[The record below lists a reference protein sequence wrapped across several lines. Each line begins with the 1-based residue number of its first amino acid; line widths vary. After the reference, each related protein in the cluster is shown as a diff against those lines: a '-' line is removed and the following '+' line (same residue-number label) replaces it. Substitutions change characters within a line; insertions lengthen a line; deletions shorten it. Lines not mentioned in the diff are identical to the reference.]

1 MIKDPI
7 TEMAAFK
14 AGEIDFIAS
23 FSPEHVDTLKAQVP
37 NAQIMTGKETT
48 PMLAAMKVTVPKD
61 GKPMSKERVPH
72 PIFGDLRVR
81 KAVGCYGIDRKEIV
95 KIAFK
100 GQATPWVGMNPPGT
114 LDTVDVNH
122 LCPYDPAKAKAM
134 LAEVG
139 YGPSKP
145 LTFEIIADTEKSVFN
160 VIATVIK
167 EQMARIGVTANI
179 RVVDKVSWM
188 NTTLQDGPWDMYVE
202 DLLSLITLDSN
213 GYLSNSTSTWS
224 HPRHNDTQGGRALR
238 PLRAG
243 DGRGQAQGDRQGDAG
258 VHGRQHVLEQHLGLA
273 LLHGRPAVDEGL
285 HVQRGV
291 RGALGHGLAGQ
302 VSGVGARRR
311 CASTSSGGCSQIV
324 PTVLMITL
332 VVFVMMRSIPG
343 DPVVALLGDAY
354 TEEDAIK
361 VREAYGLDQPVLVQY
376 AHLARQARPGRLGRL
391 DPERAARCS
400 QDVLVRLPVT
410 LELIV
415 LSMGVA
421 LAIAIPAA
429 IIGALRQNTW
439 ADYTATSVAMIGVSI
454 PEFFIGVLLLLVF
467 SIGLGGL
474 LPSSGWVYLPGTCP
488 SMVCGVSL
496 WGNIQHVLM
505 PAVALGV
512 GRAAL
517 LTRLLR
523 ASMLE
528 VIRTEYVT
536 TARAKGLSE
545 RPVVLKHALKNALIP
560 TITVMGLQVGF
571 LIGGAIVV
579 ETLFA
584 MPGLGT
590 FGIDAIIARDYQQV
604 QGFALITALA
614 FVVINLLVDLTYTFL
629 DPRIRY
635 A

>member
-1 MIKDPI
+1 MR
-7 TEMAAFK
+7 T
-14 AGEIDFIAS
+14 
-23 FSPEHVDTLKAQVP
+23 
-37 NAQIMTGKETT
+37 
-48 PMLAAMKVTVPKD
+48 
-61 GKPMSKERVPH
+61 
-72 PIFGDLRVR
+72 
-81 KAVGCYGIDRKEIV
+81 Y
-95 KIAFK
+95 
-100 GQATPWVGMNPPGT
+100 
-114 LDTVDVNH
+114 
-122 LCPYDPAKAKAM
+122 
-134 LAEVG
+134 
-139 YGPSKP
+139 
-145 LTFEIIADTEKSVFN
+145 II
-160 VIATVIK
+160 
-167 EQMARIGVTANI
+167 R
-179 RVVDKVSWM
+179 R
-188 NTTLQDGPWDMYVE
+188 
-202 DLLSLITLDSN
+202 LL
-213 GYLSNSTSTWS
+213 
-224 HPRHNDTQGGRALR
+224 
-238 PLRAG
+238 
-243 DGRGQAQGDRQGDAG
+243 
-258 VHGRQHVLEQHLGLA
+258 
-273 LLHGRPAVDEGL
+273 
-285 HVQRGV
+285 
-291 RGALGHGLAGQ
+291 
-302 VSGVGARRR
+302 
-311 CASTSSGGCSQIV
+311 QIV
-324 PTVLMITL
+324 PTILMITL

-354 TEEDAIK
+354 NEEDAIK
-361 VREAYGLDQPVLVQY
+361 VRAEYGLDKPVLVQY
-376 AHLARQARPGRLGRL
+376 GIWLGKLAQGDWGTSILSGRPVLK
-391 DPERAARCS
+391 
-400 QDVLVRLPVT
+400 DVMIRLPVS

-415 LSMGVA
+415 LSMAVA

-439 ADYTATSVAMIGVSI
+439 ADYSATSIAMVGVSI
-454 PEFFIGVLLLLVF
+454 AEFVAGVLLRLTCPV
-467 SIGLGGL
+467 GLRGT

-488 SMVCGVSL
+488 MIVCTGSL
-496 WGNIQHVLM
+496 WGNMMHVLM
-505 PAVALGV
+505 PAVALGI

-604 QGFALITALA
+604 QGFALITAGA